1 MKHFN
6 HLTLL
11 ILVLFFLAA
20 CSARPPE
27 PVDQAAMLTPWL
39 EHRDKMRALES
50 WTVQGRVGARTGSE
64 GANFNVYWQQQD
76 TDYNIR
82 LSGPLGQ
89 GGASI
94 SGGFGWA
101 ELRTSDDVF
110 YAQSLDELLSE
121 TTSLELPLHHLQ
133 YWMRGIPAPG
143 TRAGIKL
150 NSDALLEQLE
160 QYGWSVQ
167 YESYH
172 ADTQLPHRFNIR
184 FEDNSARII
193 ISSWELT
200 GA

>member
-1 MKHFN
+1 MTHNRTLFFLLL
-6 HLTLL
+6 LT
-11 ILVLFFLAA
+11 FLAA
-20 CSARPPE
+20 CSSRPPE
-27 PVDQAAMLTPWL
+27 PVDQTAMLEPWL
-39 EHRDKMRALES
+39 EHRDRMRAIDS

-64 GANFNVYWQQQD
+64 GANFNVYWQQQAYE
-76 TDYNIR
+76 YNIR

-101 ELRTSDDVF
+101 ELRTTDDVF
-110 YAQSLDELLSE
+110 RARSLDELLSE
-121 TTSLELPLHHLQ
+121 TTSLELPLHYLQ

-143 TRAGIKL
+143 SRAGIKL
-150 NSDALLEQLE
+150 NGDALLEQLE
-160 QYGWSVQ
+160 QYGWTVM

-172 ADTQLPHRFNIR
+172 ADSQLPHRFNIR

>member
-1 MKHFN
+1 MKLLK

-11 ILVLFFLAA
+11 ALILFVAA
-20 CSARPPE
+20 CSTRPAE

-39 EHRDKMRALES
+39 EHRDKMRALDT
-50 WTVQGRVGARTGSE
+50 WTLQGRVGARTGSE
-64 GANFNVYWQQQD
+64 GANFNVYWQQHEN
-76 TDYNIR
+76 DYNIR

-101 ELRTSDDVF
+101 ELRTADDVF
-110 YAQSLDELLSE
+110 RARSLDELLSE
-121 TTSLELPLHHLQ
+121 TTSLDLPLHYLQ

-150 NSDALLEQLE
+150 NGDALLEQLE
-160 QYGWSVQ
+160 QYGWTVL

-172 ADTQLPHRFNIR
+172 PDTQLPHRFNIR
-184 FEDNSARII
+184 FEDSSARII
-193 ISSWELT
+193 ISSWEVT